1 MAYSFQQLRDLWTSS
16 GGPAEV
22 ADVMAAI
29 GLAESAGEAGARN
42 AQSGACGLWQI
53 HPAQPGCQ
61 DPAQNAR
68 MAVEK
73 YRSRGLGAWEAYT
86 NGSYQ
91 QFLSGARGK
100 VRGSGGTTKTGTG
113 VVAGVQ
119 VDPFGIGQAIG
130 DFAGRVGA
138 TAGTAG
144 ERFMAGGQV
153 LAGLIVLGVAVGLL
167 GWLWL
172 TRTDSGRA
180 VASGARRSAQAAA
193 TIAVVAPK

>member
-1 MAYSFQQLRDLWTSS
+1 MAYSYQQLRDLWTSS

-22 ADVMAAI
+22 ADIMAAV
-29 GLAESAGEAGARN
+29 GLAESAGDPGARN

-68 MAVEK
+68 MAVQK
-73 YRSRGLGAWEAYT
+73 YRSQGLGAWEAYT

-91 QFLSGARGK
+91 QFLGGASGKTR
-100 VRGSGGTTKTGTG
+100 RSGTTKVGSG
-113 VVAGVQ
+113 IVAGVQ

-130 DFAGRVGA
+130 DFTGRIGA

-144 ERFMAGGQV
+144 QRFMAGGQL
-153 LAGLIVLGVAVGLL
+153 LAGLIVLGIALGLL
-167 GWLWL
+167 AWLWL
-172 TRTDSGRA
+172 SRTDSGRA
-180 VASGARRSAQAAA
+180 VARGAGRTARAAA
-193 TIAVVAPK
+193 TIAEVIPK